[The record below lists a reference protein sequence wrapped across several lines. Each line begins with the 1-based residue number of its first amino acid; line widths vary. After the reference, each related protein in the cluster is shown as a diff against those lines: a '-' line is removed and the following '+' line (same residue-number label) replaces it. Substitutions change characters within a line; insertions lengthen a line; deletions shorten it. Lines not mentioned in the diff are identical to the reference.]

1 MRYYI
6 LKKPAIWL
14 TDSIL
19 THNSRT
25 RTNPIKDGDETSIT
39 ILVFI
44 LDCFQEKLQNKLFQN
59 SKKKKLILVQFGSFL
74 PKFGQK
80 WIFLGKWAVS
90 FLNIPIAYQ
99 WTKNVK
105 KLISHFQEKCWAN
118 WWIDRWS
125 DRKEQGQDRVQ

>member
-1 MRYYI
+1 MFTCMPKINFIICLFLEI
-6 LKKPAIWL
+6 LHFKKACIWL

-25 RTNPIKDGDETSIT
+25 RTIPIKDVDETSIT
-39 ILVFI
+39 IL
-44 LDCFQEKLQNKLFQN
+44 DCVQEKLQNKLFQN
-59 SKKKKLILVQFGSFL
+59 SKKKTILEQFGSFL

-105 KLISHFQEKCWAN
+105 KTNEPFP
-118 WWIDRWS
+118 
-125 DRKEQGQDRVQ
+125 RKMLS